1 MEHPDKWIV
10 VKIEPFDGSGN
21 THYRVFASYYGGYTG
36 GDSWRLNSG
45 ISSVEVEN
53 DFFLF
58 HGFSGSVYKCH
69 KDCYGT
75 SGYGYG
81 VLQNLKA
88 NSKSITLTEMAS
100 DTNWLELNYG

>member
-10 VKIEPFDGSGN
+10 VKINPLNDNEN

-36 GDSWRLNSG
+36 GDSWKLNSG
-45 ISSVEVEN
+45 IKSVEVVDN
-53 DFFLF
+53 YFLF
-58 HGFSGSVYKCH
+58 HGSSGSVYKCH

-75 SGYGYG
+75 SGYSYG
-81 VLQNLKA
+81 VLQNMKE
-88 NSKSITLTEMAS
+88 NYKSISFTEMSS

>member
-10 VKIEPFDGSGN
+10 VKIEPLGDSGN
-21 THYRVFASYYGGYTG
+21 THYRVFASYYGGFTG
-36 GDSWRLNSG
+36 SDSWRLNSG

-58 HGFSGSVYKCH
+58 HGSSGSLYKCH

-75 SGYGYG
+75 SGYSYG

>member
-10 VKIEPFDGSGN
+10 VKINPLNDNEN

-36 GDSWRLNSG
+36 GDSWKLNSG
-45 ISSVEVEN
+45 IKSVEVVDN
-53 DFFLF
+53 YFLF
-58 HGFSGSVYKCH
+58 HGSSGSVYKCH

-75 SGYGYG
+75 SGYSYG
-81 VLQNLKA
+81 VLQNIKE
-88 NSKSITLTEMAS
+88 NSKSISLTEMSS

>member
-10 VKIEPFDGSGN
+10 VKINPLNDNEN

-36 GDSWRLNSG
+36 GDSWKLNSG
-45 ISSVEVEN
+45 IKSVEVIDN
-53 DFFLF
+53 YLLF
-58 HGFSGSVYKCH
+58 HGSSGSVYKCH

-75 SGYGYG
+75 SGYSYG

-88 NSKSITLTEMAS
+88 NAKSITLTEMAS